1 MSVLVEHLSKSY
13 GSQLALDDLSFSV
26 KSGEIVGLIGPN
38 GAGKST
44 LMKIICSLMAPSSG
58 EVKINGIPVTKN
70 AEDTRRNL
78 GYLPEH
84 NPLYT
89 DLYVKEYLMHVAGLY
104 QLGKKSKERVMEV
117 IQLTGLDPE
126 MHKPIRFLSKGYRQ
140 RVGLAQ
146 AIIHDPDILILD
158 EPTTG
163 LDPNQLTEIR
173 NLISGLGSAKTVI
186 LSTHI
191 MQEVEA
197 ICQRVIILNRGQI
210 VANDLTENM
219 SAYATVKS
227 HTIVIEFD
235 HDRDEGIF
243 ASLSGIRRTR
253 RVKPGT
259 WLIETTGEKDLR
271 EELFRLAVTEGLVI
285 LSMHRK
291 DNKLEDVFRELT
303 A

>member
-44 LMKIICSLMAPSSG
+44 LMKIVCSLIAPSSG
-58 EVKINGIPVTKN
+58 EVKINGVSVTKN
-70 AEDTRRNL
+70 AEETRRNL

-89 DLYVKEYLMHVAGLY
+89 DLYVKEYLLHVAGLY
-104 QLGKKSKERVMEV
+104 QLGKKSKARVMEV
-117 IQLTGLDPE
+117 IQLTGLEPE
-126 MHKPIRFLSKGYRQ
+126 MHKQIRFLSKGYRQ

-146 AIIHDPDILILD
+146 AIIHDPGILILD

-173 NLISGLGSAKTVI
+173 NLISGLGREKTVI

-197 ICQRVIILNRGQI
+197 ICQRVIMLNRGQL

-219 SAYATVKS
+219 SAYATAKS

-243 ASLSGIRRTR
+243 ASLSGILRTR

-259 WLIETTGEKDLR
+259 WLIETTSEKDLR
-271 EELFRLAVTEGLVI
+271 EELFRLAVSEGLVI